1 LINKLYVIAGPTA
14 IGKSDFAIELARKI
28 NGVII
33 NADSMQVYNNLHIL
47 TARPSSEDIKK
58 IDHYLYGYVEGSERY
73 NVAKWCNEASKKINT
88 CFKKGL
94 VPILVGGTG
103 MYIDTLI
110 NGLTDIPSIPEEIKL
125 LSKKILIED
134 GKESL
139 INKIK
144 NFDEASLININ
155 LNDNMRLRR
164 IWEVFTSTKKTF
176 SEWKKQKNKIF
187 ISNYDLKILLF
198 LPDRKKNYEIVNL
211 RFKKM
216 IEDGAI
222 DEVKKLIKLNLNNSL
237 PVMRAH
243 GVPEIKNFLEKK
255 ITIEEC
261 IVRSQ
266 QVTRNYVKRQ
276 HTWWNS
282 SNLQILQKFDK
293 FPVEIDA
300 KLVKID

>member
-1 LINKLYVIAGPTA
+1 MINKLYVIAGPTA

-187 ISNYDLKILLF
+187 INNYDLKILLF